1 MKSVL
6 KVGNIFS
13 GDDVNKI
20 RNVVS
25 QNEGVVACYINK
37 ENKIVEIIYDDYLL
51 KIDDIIEDI
60 ESLGYFVQ

>member
-6 KVGNIFS
+6 RVGNICS
-13 GDDVNKI
+13 VNDVNKV

-37 ENKIVEIIYDDYLL
+37 ENKIVEIIYDNYLL
-51 KIDDIIEDI
+51 KLDDIIESI
-60 ESLGYFVQ
+60 ESLGYFIE

>member
-6 KVGNIFS
+6 KVGNILS

-20 RNVVS
+20 RNIVS
-25 QNEGVVACYINK
+25 QNEGVFACYINK
-37 ENKIVEIIYDDYLL
+37 ENKIVEIIYDNYLL

>member
-6 KVGNIFS
+6 KVGNIS
-13 GDDVNKI
+13 SISDVNKI

-25 QNEGVVACYINK
+25 QNEGVFACYINK
-37 ENKIVEIIYDDYLL
+37 ESKVIEIIYDNYLL
-51 KIDDIIEDI
+51 KIDDIIEAI

>member
-37 ENKIVEIIYDDYLL
+37 ENKIVEIIYDNYLL
-51 KIDDIIEDI
+51 KIDDIIEAI

>member
-6 KVGNIFS
+6 KVGNIS
-13 GDDVNKI
+13 SIDDVNKI

-37 ENKIVEIIYDDYLL
+37 ESKIVEIIYDNYLL
-51 KIDDIIEDI
+51 KIDDIIEAI

>member
-6 KVGNIFS
+6 KVGNIYS
-13 GDDVNKI
+13 ISDVNKI

-37 ENKIVEIIYDDYLL
+37 ESKSVEIIYDNYLL
-51 KIDDIIEDI
+51 KLDDIIEAI

>member
-6 KVGNIFS
+6 KVGNIS
-13 GDDVNKI
+13 SISDVNRI

-37 ENKIVEIIYDDYLL
+37 ESKIVEIIYDNYLL
-51 KIDDIIEDI
+51 KLDDIIEAI
-60 ESLGYFVQ
+60 ESLGYLVQ

>member
-6 KVGNIFS
+6 KVGNICS
-13 GDDVNKI
+13 IDDVNKI

-37 ENKIVEIIYDDYLL
+37 ESKIVEIIYDNYLL
-51 KIDDIIEDI
+51 KLDDIIEAI